1 MTNIARIMIF
11 ACLLAGCTDAPRE
24 CGGQSLDSLRATITT
39 PYEVI
44 EADLPRTVRGQTYRL
59 GDGPAIVLI
68 NRDMNRI
75 SRDGALAHEL
85 GCHVA
90 NMVSHPA
97 KAAPSNVQKPD
108 RGAMW
113 DRAKMGAP

>member
-1 MTNIARIMIF
+1 MKLMILVVVGLLTLTL
-11 ACLLAGCTDAPRE
+11 CLLTACTDAPQE
-24 CGGQSLDSLRATITT
+24 CGGQSLETLRASVTA

-44 EADLPRTVRGQTYRL
+44 YTDLPRGVRGQTYRM

-68 NRDMNRI
+68 ERDMNRV

-90 NMVSHPA
+90 NTVSHPPKPA
-97 KAAPSNVQKPD
+97 QSNVQKPD
-108 RGAMW
+108 R
-113 DRAKMGAP
+113 